1 MVVINSYDVPQ
12 ELIDGDARSNRALWA
27 GLPDEVKAEVRKL
40 KKHKCQLD
48 WYYKNKS
55 TALAT
60 NARYRS
66 KKRAEMRGSAPATD
80 GVVAE
85 AVKEAVKPLKDRVA
99 ELEARLAELTERK
112 GVVPMETI
120 EEES

>member
-1 MVVINSYDVPQ
+1 MVLVLGYDVPQ
-12 ELIDGDARSNRALWA
+12 ELIDGDIRSFKTLWSQ
-27 GLPDEVKAEVRKL
+27 LPEEVKAEVKL
-40 KKHKCQLD
+40 RKKHASQLR

-66 KKRAEMRGSAPATD
+66 KKRAENS
-80 GVVAE
+80 E
-85 AVKEAVKPLKDRVA
+85 ALKEAVKPLKERVA
-99 ELEARLAELTERK
+99 ELEARLALLTERK
-112 GVVPMETI
+112 VVVPMETI